1 MGSELTWNQDEGT
14 ASESWYASVDSS
26 TVLDYVSTIPTF
38 PSFLKRLIEAT
49 PKDGIVD
56 WRIMWRNPQPLTT
69 SPMGRVVQVGD
80 AAHTLLPS
88 SMNGANQALED
99 AIYLAACLE
108 LGGKENAQWATK
120 VHNKLR

>member
-1 MGSELTWNQDEGT
+1 M
-14 ASESWYASVDSS
+14 
-26 TVLDYVSTIPTF
+26 LDYVSTIPAF
-38 PSFLKRLIEAT
+38 PPFLKRLIEAT

-56 WRIMWRNPQPLTT
+56 WKIMWRNPQTLTT
-69 SPMGRVVQVGD
+69 SLLGRLVQVGD

-108 LGGKENAQWATK
+108 LGGKNNVHWASK